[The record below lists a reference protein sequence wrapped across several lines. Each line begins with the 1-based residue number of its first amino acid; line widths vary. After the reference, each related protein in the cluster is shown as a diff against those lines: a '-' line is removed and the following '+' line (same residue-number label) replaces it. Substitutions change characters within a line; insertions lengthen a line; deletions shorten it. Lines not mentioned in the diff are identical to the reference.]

1 MEETQLILVLSTTW
15 SYLQNLNE
23 NNLFYQLSL
32 NNIKLLLFF

>member
-23 NNLFYQLSL
+23 NNFFDQLSL
-32 NNIKLLLFF
+32 NNIKLLLLF